1 MFSSGVDARRA
12 LGIRLSGA
20 AIATAALLVAL
31 PAAASAAVSPPT
43 LSSAFTPA
51 SIGSGG
57 TTALSFT
64 ITNPNPSGTL
74 NAIAFTDTLPA
85 GVVVD
90 NPNGLT
96 GTCGSASTLTGD
108 AGSSTIALTGG
119 KLAAGATCTL
129 QVSVTSTTP
138 GNYQNSTGQVSSTEG
153 GAGNGDTQPLTVFGL
168 PTVSVTNPK
177 ENAVYS
183 FGQQVIAGYTCHDA
197 FGAPGLSDCSGDAD
211 SGTAID
217 TSTDGANTFS
227 VSAIS
232 NDGAITTQTIDY
244 TVLPD
249 NRFTVSKLTGH
260 TGGQVTFKVKLP
272 DVGKLTATLLRQ
284 RQDARP
290 DDSQVE
296 ERRHLVGDDHA
307 ERRLPQGDP
316 DRAEGQASEADRG
329 QADGQLH
336 AVLRQGREGVHEHAE
351 DQAVDTE
358 DRAGGS
364 GLASASRRPDS
375 RPPWHRDERRRH
387 RHDALGSPRPGREQ
401 DLPFDR
407 GGHAY
412 ERCHHHPSRRGGRP
426 CGDRDRRGRRRNR
439 RRQERQPNP
448 TKARSTSARSA

>member
-64 ITNPNPSGTL
+64 ITNPNASGTL

-85 GVVVD
+85 GIVVD

-183 FGQQVIAGYTCHDA
+183 FGQKVIAGYTCHDA

-272 DVGKLTATLLRQ
+272 DVGKLTATLLRNGKT
-284 RQDARP
+284 
-290 DDSQVE
+290 
-296 ERRHLVGDDHA
+296 L
-307 ERRLPQGDP
+307 
-316 DRAEGQASEADRG
+316 GQTILKSKS
-329 QADGQLH
+329 DGTWSVTITPNAAFRKAIRTALKAKH
-336 AVLRQGREGVHEHAE
+336 PKPIAVKLTVSFTPFFG
-351 DQAVDTE
+351 
-358 DRAGGS
+358 RAGK
-364 GLASASRRPDS
+364 
-375 RPPWHRDERRRH
+375 
-387 RHDALGSPRPGREQ
+387 
-401 DLPFDR
+401 
-407 GGHAY
+407 AY
-412 ERCHHHPSRRGGRP
+412 
-426 CGDRDRRGRRRNR
+426 
-439 RRQERQPNP
+439 
-448 TKARSTSARSA
+448 TSTLKIKP